1 MSRHRYRLRRRDNLS
16 SAVDDAARVAA
27 KFGPV
32 GALWTGAIGFAV
44 FYAVLPACI
53 LAWCEER
60 KAALNGPAAAVLTQ
74 ALDQVMWHRVI
85 APCQWAAI
93 AILLVCTAIAV
104 WKYFNQANL
113 GDEVVTFMAMA
124 SKVISRVIGR

>member
-1 MSRHRYRLRRRDNLS
+1 VSRNRHGRRRRDNLS
-16 SAVDDAARVAA
+16 SAVDDAARVAT

-32 GALWTGAIGFAV
+32 GALWTAATGFAV

-60 KAALNGPAAAVLTQ
+60 KAAVNGPADAVLAQ
-74 ALDQVMWHRVI
+74 ALDQIMWHRVI
-85 APCQWAAI
+85 APCQWAGI
-93 AILLVCTAIAV
+93 AILLVCAAIAV

-113 GDEVVTFMAMA
+113 GDEVVTFMATA
-124 SKVISRVIGR
+124 SKVISGLIGR